1 MIGRFA
7 GRDGHDIDALVT
19 DRYLDALL
27 AAHAHGAEAGRAGSE
42 GRWAGPGSRWA
53 GSEPEQRLRQ
63 TADRLARD
71 LPRLH
76 PSFRFEEALAARLV
90 EVAAR
95 MRLPTA
101 VGATG
106 VMVPIAGRASE
117 RRSGGHDEADL
128 RGPVGSRRPSV
139 PYGRPLLIGGAIA
152 SAALSLAGAAYVAW
166 RLNRPAVGPMARA
179 VRSVARTRLARTRLA
194 RTRLA

>member
-7 GRDGHDIDALVT
+7 GRDGQDIDALVT
-19 DRYLDALL
+19 DRYLDALM
-27 AAHAHGAEAGRAGSE
+27 AAHAHGGE
-42 GRWAGPGSRWA
+42 GGPVASQGGWLAWRGGWL
-53 GSEPEQRLRQ
+53 EPESQQRLRR

-76 PSFRFEEALAARLV
+76 PSFRFEEALAARLAD
-90 EVAAR
+90 VAAR

-101 VGATG
+101 DGATG

-117 RRSGGHDEADL
+117 PRAGGHDETDL
-128 RGPVGSRRPSV
+128 RGDVGSRGGVGSRGSRV
-139 PYGRPLLIGGAIA
+139 AYGRPLLIGGAFF

-166 RLNRPAVGPMARA
+166 RRNRPAAGPMARA
-179 VRSVARTRLARTRLA
+179 VRAVARTRLA
-194 RTRLA
+194 